1 MRVTATPLDK
11 VLARHLSAAIA
22 HVDQVVLG
30 KPRQVR
36 LAFACLLSGGHLLI
50 EDVPGVGKTTLVHAL
65 ADTLALDFRRIQF
78 TSDMLPS
85 DITGI
90 SIYARDQQ
98 RFQFHPGPV
107 FCQLLLADEINRAS
121 PRTQSALL
129 EAMAEHQVTV
139 DGASMTLPEP
149 FHVIATQN
157 PMDGDGAHAL
167 PDSQLDRFLFR
178 ISMGYPDPAA
188 ERALLTGHGGR
199 RTAQPAPASLDAD
212 RLRQLSAHAAGLLA
226 SPALIDYI
234 QALLAA
240 SRQRD
245 DLRTGLSPRAGLALL
260 AGSRAWALLAG
271 RDHVLP
277 EDVQAVFPAIASHRL
292 ISLLGVKGTE
302 IAGQLLAD
310 VAIP

>member
-1 MRVTATPLDK
+1 MSVTATPLDEML
-11 VLARHLSAAIA
+11 VQHLSAAIA

-85 DITGI
+85 DITGV
-90 SIYARDQQ
+90 SIYAREQD

-129 EAMAEHQVTV
+129 EAMAEHQVTI
-139 DGASMTLPEP
+139 DGETHTLPTP

-157 PMDGDGAHAL
+157 PMDQDGAHAL
-167 PDSQLDRFLFR
+167 PDSQLDRFMFR
-178 ISMGYPDPAA
+178 ISMGYPDAAA
-188 ERALLTGHGGR
+188 ERALLSG
-199 RTAQPAPASLDAD
+199 AS
-212 RLRQLSAHAAGLLA
+212 RPESTHTAHAGLNPGQLQQLAEQARQQVA
-226 SPALIDYI
+226 SPALIDYV
-234 QALLAA
+234 QALLGA
-240 SRQRD
+240 SRQRGD
-245 DLRTGLSPRAGLALL
+245 VRTGLSPRAGLALL
-260 AGSRAWALLAG
+260 AGSKAWSLLQG
-271 RDHVLP
+271 RHYVLP
-277 EDVQAVFPAIASHRL
+277 EDVQAVFPAIAAHRL
-292 ISLLGVKGTE
+292 VSHDGGDGTA
-302 IAGQLLAD
+302 IASQLLAT